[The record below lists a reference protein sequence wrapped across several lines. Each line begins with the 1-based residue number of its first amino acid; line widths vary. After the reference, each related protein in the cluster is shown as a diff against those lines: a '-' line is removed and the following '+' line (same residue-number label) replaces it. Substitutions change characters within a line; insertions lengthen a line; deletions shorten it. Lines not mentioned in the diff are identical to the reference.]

1 MIRNYLK
8 IAWRTLVQDKGFT
21 ALNVLSLTIGLTF
34 SLLLFYY
41 IKDELSFD
49 TYHEKGDRI
58 YRVASTLI
66 EPDKTDNVAITPMI
80 MAPALK
86 KDYPEVEQ
94 SARYITGNQT
104 VLLKLGDQ
112 EAYIEKVFYA
122 DSNHFEVFTFPFIV
136 GNPKTALIEPNAIVL
151 TASTA
156 LKYFSNPAD
165 ALGKSLRS
173 EGETIYKITG
183 VMEDVPK
190 NSHILFNS
198 LISSATI
205 AENLRGSGNW
215 GNFGALTYVL
225 LEPNQNPKSF
235 EKKLSS
241 IYPTY
246 QKSIFEQFGVKMKYI
261 VQPITDIHL
270 KSGLMYEPEP
280 LGNINYIYTFS
291 AVAILLLAIACINYM
306 NLTTARSARRAKEI
320 GIRKVSGSVQSQ
332 LIAQF
337 LTESILLA
345 FISFA
350 LSMLLIAIL
359 LPTFNN
365 ISGKSFTHLS
375 LLQPATLLAS
385 VSIVLLAGFIGG
397 SYPAFF
403 LSKFNPLV
411 VLKGKLAKASS
422 NSALRKSLVVVQF
435 TVSIA
440 MLISTWVIFDQLNF
454 LQNKDL
460 GYEKDNIL
468 TLSLPFIEGRNAGTL
483 EYIKSEALQ
492 NLDIKQVSTSFYTP
506 AGGGQNYNLFE
517 IEGNEGFV
525 SQGVDNFGVDE
536 NYLDNFGIEL
546 AEGRNFRLSDRPD
559 SSISVMVNEAFVK
572 KLNWGTDAIGKRI
585 KNQGNDEEPYLYIV
599 GVIKDFHMR
608 TVYDPVSP
616 LMMTYTH
623 DNGSMQFKI
632 AGTNT
637 AAAVA
642 AIEKIYKKSFPKE
655 PMEYSFADEDFKAQF
670 EDDQKRGTLFT
681 TFSGLTIVLAFL
693 GLLGL
698 IAYTTQQRKKEIA
711 VRKIMGAESS
721 QIVFLVAKSFVILVG
736 ISCLLAFP
744 ISYYF
749 LSKWLNTFTF
759 KTPIDPMIFVY
770 SASIILV
777 LTVLTIAYHSIRA
790 AVGNQVNAM
799 RIE

>member
-1 MIRNYLK
+1 MIKNYFK
-8 IAWRTLVQDKGFT
+8 IAWRTLTQDKGFT

-49 TYHEKGDRI
+49 TYHEKGDQI
-58 YRVASTLI
+58 YRVTSTLI
-66 EPDKTDNVAITPMI
+66 EPDKTDDIAISPMI

-94 SARYITGNQT
+94 SARYIPGSKTI
-104 VLLKLGDQ
+104 LLKIDDK

-136 GNPKTALIEPNAIVL
+136 GDSKTALIEPNAIVL
-151 TASTA
+151 TESTA
-156 LKYFSNPAD
+156 LRYFSNPAD
-165 ALGKSLRS
+165 ALGKSLQS
-173 EGETIYKITG
+173 EGEKIYKITG
-183 VMEDVPK
+183 VMKDVPA
-190 NSHILFNS
+190 NSHIIFNS

-205 AENLRGSGNW
+205 ADDLEGAGNW

-225 LEPNQNPKSF
+225 LKPNQDPKSF
-235 EKKLSS
+235 EKKLSN

-246 QKSIFEQFGVKMKYI
+246 QESIFKQFGVKMKYA

-291 AVAILLLAIACINYM
+291 AVAILLLVIACINYM

-332 LIAQF
+332 LVAQF

-345 FISFA
+345 FISFII
-350 LSMLLIAIL
+350 SMLLIAML
-359 LPTFNN
+359 LPTFNE

-375 LLQPATLLAS
+375 LLQPTTLLAS
-385 VSIVLLAGFIGG
+385 IGIVLLAGFIGG
-397 SYPAFF
+397 SYPAFY

-422 NSALRKSLVVVQF
+422 NAALRQSLVVIQF
-435 TVSIA
+435 TVSIT

-460 GYEKDNIL
+460 GYEKDNIMV
-468 TLSLPFIEGRNAGTL
+468 LSLPFVESRNAGTL
-483 EYIKSEALQ
+483 QYIKSEALQ
-492 NLDIKQVSTSFYTP
+492 NPAIKEVSTSFYTP
-506 AGGGQNYNLFE
+506 GTTMQNYNLFE
-517 IEGNEGFV
+517 IEGNDGFQ
-525 SQGVDNFGVDE
+525 SLGLDNFGIDE
-536 NYLDNFGIEL
+536 NYLDNFGIQL

-559 SSISVMVNEAFVK
+559 SCVNILVNQALVK
-572 KLNWGTDAIGKRI
+572 KMNWGEDAIGKRI
-585 KNQGNDEEPYLYIV
+585 KNQGNDEAPFLYVV

-608 TVYDPVSP
+608 TVYDPIAP
-616 LMMTYTH
+616 LMMTYTR
-623 DNGSMQFKI
+623 DNGSMQFKV
-632 AGTNT
+632 AGENT

-642 AIEKIYKKSFPKE
+642 EIEKIYKKSFPKE
-655 PMEYSFADEDFKAQF
+655 PMEYSFADEDFKTQF

-711 VRKIMGAESS
+711 VRKVMGAESS
-721 QIVFLVAKSFVILVG
+721 QIVFLVAKSFVVLVG

-749 LSKWLNTFTF
+749 LSKWLDTFTF
-759 KTPIDPMIFVY
+759 KAPINPLIFIY
-770 SASIILV
+770 SAAIILV
-777 LTVLTIAYHSIRA
+777 LTMATVAYHSIRA
-790 AVGNQVNAM
+790 AIGNQVNAM

>member
-1 MIRNYLK
+1 MIKNYFK
-8 IAWRTLVQDKGFT
+8 IAWRTLAKDKGFT
-21 ALNVLSLTIGLTF
+21 TLNVLSLTIGLTF

-58 YRVASTLI
+58 YRVASTLM
-66 EPDKTDNVAITPMI
+66 EPDKTDKVAISPMI
-80 MAPALK
+80 LAPALK
-86 KDYPEVEQ
+86 LDYEEVEQ
-94 SARYITGNQT
+94 AVRYIPADATT
-104 VLLKLGDQ
+104 LLKYQNQ

-136 GNPKTALIEPNAIVL
+136 GDPKTALIEPNAIVL
-151 TASTA
+151 SKSTA
-156 LKYFSNPAD
+156 LKYFGNPAD
-165 ALGKSLRS
+165 ALGKSLQS
-173 EGETIYKITG
+173 EGEIVYKITG
-183 VMEDVPK
+183 VMADVPK

-215 GNFGALTYVL
+215 GNLGALTYVL
-225 LEPNQNPKSF
+225 LRPNQDPASF
-235 EKKLSS
+235 EKKLSR

-246 QKSIFEQFGVKMKYI
+246 QQSIFEQFNVKMEYAI
-261 VQPITDIHL
+261 HPIREIHL
-270 KSGLMYEPEP
+270 KSELLYEPEP

-291 AVAILLLAIACINYM
+291 AVAILLLLIACINYM

-332 LIAQF
+332 LVAQF
-337 LTESILLA
+337 LTESMLLA

-350 LSMLLIAIL
+350 ISMLLIAIL

-365 ISGKSFTHLS
+365 ISNKSFTHLS
-375 LLQPATLLAS
+375 LLQPTTLLAS
-385 VSIVLLAGFIGG
+385 IGIVLLAGFIGG

-422 NSALRKSLVVVQF
+422 NSGLRKSLVIIQF
-435 TVSIA
+435 TVSIT
-440 MLISTWVIFDQLNF
+440 MLISTWIIYDQLNF

-468 TLSLPFIEGRNAGTL
+468 TLSLPFVESRNAGTL
-483 EYIKSEALQ
+483 EYIKSEALR
-492 NLDIKQVSTSFYTP
+492 NPDIKQVSTSFYTP
-506 AGGGQNYNLFE
+506 AGGGQNYSLFE

-525 SQGVDNFGVDE
+525 SQGIDNFGIDE
-536 NYLDNFGIEL
+536 NYLDNFGIKL
-546 AEGRNFRLSDRPD
+546 AEGRNFRLSDQPD
-559 SSISVMVNEAFVK
+559 SCTSVLVNQAFVK
-572 KLNWGTDAIGKRI
+572 KMNWGANAIGKRI
-585 KNQGNDEEPYLYIV
+585 KNRGNEQEPYLYVV

-608 TVYDPVSP
+608 TVYNPIAP
-616 LMMTYTH
+616 LMLTYTH

-632 AGTNT
+632 SGENT
-637 AAAVA
+637 AKTIT
-642 AIEKIYKKSFPKE
+642 AIEDIYKKSFPKE
-655 PMEYSFADEDFKAQF
+655 PMEYTFADEDFKAQF
-670 EDDQKRGTLFT
+670 EDDQKRGTLFS

-711 VRKIMGAESS
+711 VRKVMGAESS
-721 QIVFLVAKSFVILVG
+721 QIVYLVAKSFVILVG

-749 LSKWLNTFTF
+749 LSKWLDTFTF
-759 KTPIDPMIFVY
+759 KTAIDPMIFVY
-770 SASIILV
+770 SALIILLLTM
-777 LTVLTIAYHSIRA
+777 LTVAYHSIRA
-790 AVGNQVNAM
+790 AIGNQVNAM